1 MRAILLLWLVTG
13 VSAEVTS
20 AQRAR
25 QGILTLEDARL
36 SYEVMGSGDPIFIV
50 HGGPGLDHGYL
61 QPGLDALGR
70 TNTLI
75 YYDQRGMGLSTGDL
89 DSSTINMNVL
99 AGDIDMLRQVLGYR
113 QINLLTH
120 SSGIFIGLEYASTYP
135 DNVRTLILMNPI
147 DPGTE
152 YRDQEAIR
160 QRAART
166 PEDSTE
172 LANLRASEGFEAR
185 DPGTLSQVNR
195 IIFRQSLR
203 DRARVSELTLD
214 LAEATARNGEDVR
227 RLIEASRGE
236 INWWVRVSEID
247 LPTLVIH
254 GRYDVVPAGVS
265 RSLAEAL
272 PQGRLTVVNSGHFPY
287 LEDLDGLQSAVSG
300 FFVELSR

>member
-203 DRARVSELTLD
+203 DRARVSELTLA
-214 LAEATARNGEDVR
+214 LAEATARNGEEVR

-236 INWWVRVSEID
+236 IDWWVRVSEID

>member
-1 MRAILLLWLVTG
+1 MMAYSQMCSELH
-13 VSAEVTS
+13 AH
-20 AQRAR
+20 
-25 QGILTLEDARL
+25 
-36 SYEVMGSGDPIFIV
+36 F
-50 HGGPGLDHGYL
+50 
-61 QPGLDALGR
+61 
-70 TNTLI
+70 
-75 YYDQRGMGLSTGDL
+75 
-89 DSSTINMNVL
+89 
-99 AGDIDMLRQVLGYR
+99 
-113 QINLLTH
+113 
-120 SSGIFIGLEYASTYP
+120 EYASTYP

-236 INWWVRVSEID
+236 IDWWVRVSEID